1 MNERY
6 AVKLS
11 TEAAA
16 ALARAPRQSC
26 GRLVMTLRTLAARGL
41 APTGLFSVASSHHL
55 AACEASS
62 AARVVLVYAV
72 ADRRQLHRE
81 LVGEPIARR
90 AESARVRRMMRRPIT
105 PR

>member
-1 MNERY
+1 VTERS

-16 ALARAPRQSC
+16 ALAQAPRQSR
-26 GRLVMTLRTLAARGL
+26 GRLVMTLCTLGARGL
-41 APTGLFSVASSHHL
+41 APNGLFSIASSHHL

-72 ADRRQLHRE
+72 VDRRQLHRE

-90 AESARVRRMMRRPIT
+90 AESARVRRMMRKPIT
-105 PR
+105 RR